1 MTAISLTFIIITL
14 IYLIVIGSFIIGFD
28 RIKEFSSET
37 STQTTRFTIVIPF
50 RNEAKNLPKLLKS
63 LNDLEYSKDLFE
75 VILVDDASEDDSVEQ
90 IMRKVLD
97 TKFSKENFT
106 RTDIQI
112 ISNKR
117 LTNSPKKDAITT
129 AINSAKYDWIITTD
143 ADCTF
148 SKTWLKTFDA
158 FIKNNNPKMIVAPVT
173 YSVSYSFLE
182 QFQLLDVLSLQGA
195 TIAGFGIKKP
205 FLCNGA
211 NLAYKKDVFK
221 TLHGF
226 EGNNAIASGDDV
238 FLLEKAINAFPKHV
252 QYLKSKNSIVV
263 TKPQSS
269 LVKLIQQRVRWAS
282 KTSAYNNRFGKLIG
296 LMVLLMNATIVVNF
310 ILSLIGAFCWML
322 FVYIF
327 AIKFII
333 DFVLIY
339 KTAQFF
345 NQTKNLIS
353 YPLNCLIYPL
363 FSVFVAVYSQ
373 FFGYQWKDR
382 HFKT

>member
-1 MTAISLTFIIITL
+1 MTTISLIFIIITL
-14 IYLIVIGSFIIGFD
+14 IYLIVIGSFIIGFN

-75 VILVDDASEDDSVEQ
+75 VIFVDDASKDDSVEQ

-97 TKFSKENFT
+97 TKFSEENFT

-117 LTNSPKKDAITT
+117 TTNSPKKDAITT

-148 SKTWLKTFDA
+148 SKTWLKVFDA
-158 FIKNNNPKMIVAPVT
+158 FIKNNNPKMIIAPVT

-182 QFQLLDVLSLQGA
+182 QFQLLDILSLQGA
-195 TIAGFGIKKP
+195 TIAGFGINKP

-211 NLAYKKDVFK
+211 NLAYKKDMFLKLNGFK
-221 TLHGF
+221 
-226 EGNNAIASGDDV
+226 GNNTIASGDDI
-238 FLLEKAINAFPKHV
+238 FLLEKAIITFPKQV
-252 QYLKSKNSIVV
+252 CYLKSKNSIVI
-263 TKPQSS
+263 TKPQPS
-269 LVKLIQQRVRWAS
+269 LIKLIQQRVRWAS
-282 KTSAYNNRFGKLIG
+282 KTSAYNNKFGKLIG
-296 LMVLLMNATIVVNF
+296 LIVLLMNAIIISSF
-310 ILSLIGAFCWML
+310 ILSTVGVFNWLYFT
-322 FVYIF
+322 YIF
-327 AIKFII
+327 SAKFII

-353 YPLNCLIYPL
+353 YPLSCMIYPF